1 MNICEQCGSGSRD
14 TNGFCAGCRAPWPLT
29 MPDHAPN
36 HDGSSQVA
44 PYATLPAQIW
54 SSSLVKVQ
62 PKMVWVA
69 VLLALVLGP
78 VGLLYCT
85 MTGTIVMTL
94 VSVMLA
100 LLFGRASSLI
110 ILPICAVW
118 AWRAARE
125 SASPFD

>member
-1 MNICEQCGSGSRD
+1 
-14 TNGFCAGCRAPWPLT
+14 
-29 MPDHAPN
+29 
-36 HDGSSQVA
+36 
-44 PYATLPAQIW
+44 
-54 SSSLVKVQ
+54 VQ